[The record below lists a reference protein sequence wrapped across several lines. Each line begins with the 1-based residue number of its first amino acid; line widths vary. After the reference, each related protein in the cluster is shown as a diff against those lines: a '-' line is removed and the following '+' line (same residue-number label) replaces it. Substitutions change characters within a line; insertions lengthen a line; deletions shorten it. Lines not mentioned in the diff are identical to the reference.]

1 MLAISWAYEHRQADI
16 KKMMRERDMEECLAR
31 EKVKGMFKRV
41 REMVRRFMTRVGDGR
56 TAQPGP
62 MDWIL
67 ETRTYGMNI
76 RFNTTAG
83 GSIDWNDRRVQY
95 KRIAFDMDQLTE
107 MFYAVVEEA
116 KNLLADLAM
125 VSEDGIKKLPKI
137 QWNEFEDDMSEDAVG
152 HSFLRDRRNSTW
164 LSKGKRWNVNQIR
177 ASKVLLHEWISNDQH
192 QGQPY
197 CPYRMKAIKDHGKK
211 LDKFREK
218 LWLLVHMLSGQP
230 ARATEILG
238 IRHQNTSNGGTRN
251 IFISKGEVCFVTA
264 YHKNFQQTNQA
275 KIIHRFLP
283 RAVGELLVW
292 YLWLV
297 LPFWQDV
304 QGMLKG
310 ADKPSAFLWGEEIA
324 SVSQTRRGEQHRRD
338 MEECGDWPTEHSP
351 SVLSDD
357 DDDDDDDDNDDNDD
371 NDEEFSIHAD
381 RFAIPADG
389 KNWFKEK
396 KWTSD
401 RVRRIMQQHSER
413 LLGCKLNVSIWRHV
427 AISIFNRLGTE
438 RMLPA

>member
-1 MLAISWAYEHRQADI
+1 
-16 KKMMRERDMEECLAR
+16 
-31 EKVKGMFKRV
+31 
-41 REMVRRFMTRVGDGR
+41 
-56 TAQPGP
+56 
-62 MDWIL
+62 
-67 ETRTYGMNI
+67 
-76 RFNTTAG
+76 
-83 GSIDWNDRRVQY
+83 
-95 KRIAFDMDQLTE
+95 
-107 MFYAVVEEA
+107 
-116 KNLLADLAM
+116 
-125 VSEDGIKKLPKI
+125 
-137 QWNEFEDDMSEDAVG
+137 
-152 HSFLRDRRNSTW
+152 
-164 LSKGKRWNVNQIR
+164 
-177 ASKVLLHEWISNDQH
+177 
-192 QGQPY
+192 
-197 CPYRMKAIKDHGKK
+197 MKAVKDHGRK

-218 LWLLVHMLSGQP
+218 LWLLVHMLPGQP

-238 IRHQNTSNGGTRN
+238 IRHRNTNNGGTRN
-251 IFISKGEVCFVTA
+251 IFVSKGEVCFVTA

-297 LPFWQDV
+297 LPFSQDV

-338 MEECGDWPTEHSP
+338 MEECGDCPTEHSP

-357 DDDDDDDDNDDNDD
+357 DDTHDNDNDDND
-371 NDEEFSIHAD
+371 NDEECSIHAD

-396 KWTSD
+396 KWTTD

-413 LLGCKLNVSIWRHV
+413 SGAIWC
-427 AISIFNRLGTE
+427 
-438 RMLPA
+438 